1 MITIKEARPTL
12 GLTQKQMAD
21 LLGTTQHRVSEI
33 ERGIDGRTET
43 KQMQH
48 HLAALLVIKKNGL
61 LEELAA
67 KVKAI

>member
-1 MITIKEARPTL
+1 MITIKEARQSL
-12 GLTQKQMAD
+12 GLTQKQIAG

-33 ERGIDGRTET
+33 ERGIDGRAET

-48 HLAALLVIKKNGL
+48 HLVALLLIGQNVL
-61 LEELAA
+61 VEDLTT